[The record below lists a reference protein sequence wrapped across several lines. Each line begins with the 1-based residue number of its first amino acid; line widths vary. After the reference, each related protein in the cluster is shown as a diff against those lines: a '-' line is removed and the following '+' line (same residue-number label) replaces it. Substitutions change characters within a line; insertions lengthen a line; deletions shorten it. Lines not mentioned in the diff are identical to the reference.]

1 MYGRYTIPCCEQ
13 RNLQMAENHCAYFH
27 ATGRFSD
34 WCAARGIPRRT
45 GIASEVCCIYLT

>member
-34 WCAARGIPRRT
+34 WCAARGIRDGPESRQKFVAF
-45 GIASEVCCIYLT
+45 I